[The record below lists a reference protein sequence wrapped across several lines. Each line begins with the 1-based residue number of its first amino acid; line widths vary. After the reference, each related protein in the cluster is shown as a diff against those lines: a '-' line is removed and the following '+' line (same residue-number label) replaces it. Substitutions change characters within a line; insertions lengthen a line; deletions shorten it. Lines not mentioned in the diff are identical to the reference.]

1 MHEVNVV
8 RISGL
13 QCNCEAAKQQIVAI
27 VDSLQKSNPHSQS
40 EVCA

>member
-8 RISGL
+8 RIRGV

-27 VDSLQKSNPHSQS
+27 VDSLKKRKPHSQS
-40 EVCA
+40 EVRA